1 MKQNSKI
8 QLQEFPSRVSTPMTA
23 CMAFTLIELLVVIA
37 IIAILAAMLLP
48 ALATAKAKALRI
60 QCVSNT
66 KQIGLGMNLFV
77 GDHNDMFPPACLK
90 YSAGT
95 LSWDSYINRYLG
107 SKLSDLDLSAGAL
120 TVSMAP
126 KVLLCPADKQ
136 PKASWVTLAD
146 FGLRSYAMNGVG
158 PAYGSEYQIPVAN
171 GKYSLPP
178 LDHGVGVYWT
188 STGTQPD
195 WDAPSYKST
204 VVAAPAGTILLAE
217 EPHGQQIAGDEWT
230 CVCNGPYC
238 ALGNANGCLYQ
249 IDASAQPQDSSD
261 PNGDHNQGAYTYK
274 SHGKRFV
281 YLFHDNH
288 VETLAIEQTVGT
300 GTTSNPK
307 GMWTVKNGD

>member
-8 QLQEFPSRVSTPMTA
+8 HLKEFPSRVSTPIA
-23 CMAFTLIELLVVIA
+23 ARGAFTLIELLVVIA

-60 QCVSNT
+60 QCVSNL
-66 KQIGLGMNLFV
+66 KQIGLGIQLFT

-90 YSAGT
+90 YSLGT
-95 LSWDSYINRYLG
+95 LSWDSYINRHLG
-107 SKLSDLDLSAGAL
+107 SKLSDRDLSAGAL
-120 TVSMAP
+120 TVAMGP
-126 KVLLCPADKQ
+126 KILLCPADKQ

-146 FGLRSYAMNGVG
+146 FALRSYAMNGVG
-158 PAYGSEYQIPVAN
+158 PAWGSEYQIQVVN
-171 GKYSLPP
+171 GQYKLPP
-178 LDHGVGVYWT
+178 LNHGVGVYWT
-188 STGTQPD
+188 STGALPD

-204 VVAAPAGTILLAE
+204 VVTAPAGTILLAE

-230 CVCNGPYC
+230 VVCNGPYC

-249 IDASAQPQDSSD
+249 IDANAQPQNPSD
-261 PNGDHNQGAYTYK
+261 ADGNHSQGAATYK
-274 SHGKRFV
+274 LHGKRFN

-288 VETLAIEQTVGT
+288 VETLTIEQTVGT

-307 GMWTVKNGD
+307 GMWTVKAGD